1 MAELLC
7 PNEHPHDFRILSKGD
22 ANVGQIPQNQISL
35 LNLIEILGTE
45 QQKQFIF
52 SEILAGKR
60 LANGSQER
68 NTHDSKT
75 LKTTLTIENGKYILN
90 GEKFYST
97 GTSFAHWLAIHCIIL
112 KAMSF

>member
-1 MAELLC
+1 MQKYGGAFVSNKTLAQV
-7 PNEHPHDFRILSKGD
+7 FRILSKGD

-35 LNLIEILGTE
+35 LNLIEIMGTE

-60 LANGSQER
+60 LANGGPER

-75 LKTTLTIENGKYILN
+75 LKPRLLLKTANIFKRRKVLFDGN
-90 GEKFYST
+90 KFC
-97 GTSFAHWLAIHCIIL
+97 ALARN
-112 KAMSF
+112 

>member
-1 MAELLC
+1 C
-7 PNEHPHDFRILSKGD
+7 IRDRSKGD
-22 ANVGQIPQNQISL
+22 ANIGQIPQNQISL
-35 LNLIEILGTE
+35 LNLIEIMGTE

-60 LANGSQER
+60 LANGGPER

-75 LKTTLTIENGKYILN
+75 LKTTLTIENGKYFLN

-97 GTSFAHWLAIHCIIL
+97 GTSFA
-112 KAMSF
+112 